1 MSENDNREEQL
12 KQELEDFKREKER
25 VRTVLGRI
33 GGKSHAKLDMTINM
47 MILAVIIL
55 LFAVEFITGWIPT
68 LVSLEISVLLV
79 SVKIVWMIHS
89 NSRSYHFQF
98 WVLNSIEFRINE
110 MTKSVRRLEHRLDTV
125 EDVVAGRSNS
135 EEDGD
140 SREAAGTEKAES
152 ATSEPHRE

>member
-1 MSENDNREEQL
+1 MAEDNDREEQL
-12 KQELEDFKREKER
+12 RQELEDFRREQER
-25 VRTVLGRI
+25 VRNVLGRI

-47 MILAVIIL
+47 VILGIIIL

-79 SVKIVWMIHS
+79 SVKIVWMIHT

-110 MTKSVRRLEHRLDTV
+110 MTKTVHRLEQRLDDV
-125 EDVVAGRSNS
+125 QERIED
-135 EEDGD
+135 D
-140 SREAAGTEKAES
+140 
-152 ATSEPHRE
+152 